1 VTIDRV
7 HLENSLL
14 WPYSSL
20 VKPIG
25 TSVIPMS
32 WYVSVVQT
40 DKTAMIEEQWLCH
53 REQLRRK
60 YCFIRK
66 FF

>member
-14 WPYSSL
+14 WLYSSL

-32 WYVSVVQT
+32 WYVR
-40 DKTAMIEEQWLCH
+40 MCN
-53 REQLRRK
+53 
-60 YCFIRK
+60 
-66 FF
+66 